1 MEKLHE
7 RGLYMELT
15 ETQKLLIRG
24 LRLFPI
30 SEENQEAVY
39 LFLYK
44 DEEKVQEMIKFLALN
59 LDATEDQI
67 LEKLTSILKKK

>member
-15 ETQKLLIRG
+15 ETQKLLFRG

-30 SEENQEAVY
+30 SEENQEAIF
-39 LFLYK
+39 LFLFK
-44 DEEKVQEMIKFLALN
+44 SEEKMWEMMDFLVENREAKEL
-59 LDATEDQI
+59 QI
-67 LEKLTSILKKK
+67 MEKLENILTRK

>member
-15 ETQKLLIRG
+15 ETQKLLFRG

-30 SEENQEAVY
+30 SEENQEAIF
-39 LFLYK
+39 LFLFK
-44 DEEKVQEMIKFLALN
+44 SKEKMWEMMDFLVENREAKEL
-59 LDATEDQI
+59 QI
-67 LEKLTSILKKK
+67 MEKLENILTRK